1 MSDEAPDRPDVATL
15 FDRRQFTNATLLAL
29 LSGVTVTIVGCG
41 SSDDSP
47 TAPSGGGG
55 SGSRTGSVSANHGH
69 NAVITSAQ
77 LTAGQGVTLDIRGTA
92 DHPHTVV
99 LTMAEVGQ
107 VAGGQRVSKVSSSD
121 PSASFGLHG
130 HTVIFN

>member
-1 MSDEAPDRPDVATL
+1 MPQKASDDQRPETL
-15 FDRRQFTNATLLAL
+15 CDRRQFTSAAILAL

-47 TAPSGGGG
+47 TAPSGG
-55 SGSRTGSVSANHGH
+55 SGSRSGTVSANHGH
-69 NAVITSAQ
+69 TAVITSAQ
-77 LTAGQGVTLDIRGTA
+77 LSAGQSVTLDIRGTA

-107 VAGGQRVSKVSSSD
+107 VAGGQRVSKTSSAD
-121 PSASFGLHG
+121 GSASQAVHS